1 MRYRHILCC
10 FISYIFTI
18 IPSDAFS
25 RDLNPSD
32 KAVVDSI
39 LSVSFQHFLNINIT
53 ENLKTAKQAL
63 KKSQE
68 INYGAGKAK
77 SYFYIARA
85 LSYVGEYNM
94 SLEYLDRCE
103 KEEYN
108 EGKASINSEAHRIRG
123 QIYMYLGL
131 PSKSLEE
138 FRKGLNCVNK
148 MDEGGVKNRLKSLAY
163 ENLSI
168 GYIDIVSYDSAFY
181 YLSKNRDLLHKM
193 DSKEPYIYS
202 NWVNLYTLF
211 GDYYSKTNQYDSA
224 SYYFNK
230 SIETTKKS
238 GSPYTSWTYKH
249 WGDMELGRGNPDSAL
264 KYYNLSLEDIKRTN
278 LNNELPDLY
287 KQIFQAYTEK
297 KMNDSAKFYQN
308 KAISAENKLLLS
320 KNQAVEKALNLILE
334 EESATHSLFQEK
346 AIRLISVLT
355 IFVIIIL
362 AAWAKWRY
370 THQKELKEEKRMVET
385 LELKLN
391 DKTQDLI
398 ELAKLNDSS
407 FITNFKDIF
416 SEFTENIYNRYPY
429 LINSEFWLC
438 SMIFLNFTSKEI
450 AQYSFVEHRSI
461 QIRKSRLRKKLKID
475 ANIDLY
481 VYIRSFA

>member
-1 MRYRHILCC
+1 
-10 FISYIFTI
+10 
-18 IPSDAFS
+18 
-25 RDLNPSD
+25 
-32 KAVVDSI
+32 
-39 LSVSFQHFLNINIT
+39 
-53 ENLKTAKQAL
+53 
-63 KKSQE
+63 
-68 INYGAGKAK
+68 
-77 SYFYIARA
+77 
-85 LSYVGEYNM
+85 
-94 SLEYLDRCE
+94 
-103 KEEYN
+103 
-108 EGKASINSEAHRIRG
+108 
-123 QIYMYLGL
+123 
-131 PSKSLEE
+131 
-138 FRKGLNCVNK
+138 
-148 MDEGGVKNRLKSLAY
+148 
-163 ENLSI
+163 
-168 GYIDIVSYDSAFY
+168 
-181 YLSKNRDLLHKM
+181 M

-230 SIETTKKS
+230 SIETTQKS

-264 KYYNLSLEDIKRTN
+264 KYYNMSLEDIKRTN

-320 KNQAVEKALNLILE
+320 KNQAVEKALNLILK

-385 LELKLN
+385 LEFKLN

-416 SEFTENIYNRYPY
+416 SEFTENIYNRYPD